1 MVKKNFFVKTKIH
14 ILKKWFSV
22 FTVIVI
28 ISCDDGS
35 SAIMQ
40 INQFN
45 ENPIGIAYDIRMT
58 YTDSAVVKAILTA
71 PVNFD
76 FTHLSFKY
84 SEFPEGLKII
94 FFNSNNDENTLV
106 ADYGILYNQTRIV
119 DLQGNVVL
127 LSHDGSR
134 LETDQMYWDAEKEWL
149 FTEQTFTFK
158 NINYDM
164 AAIRLDTNK
173 EFSKFQ
179 TGKLTGTMLVNE
191 QKDSLIADEKL

>member
-1 MVKKNFFVKTKIH
+1 MHIFISK

-35 SAIMQ
+35 STIMQ

-71 PVNFD
+71 PVNLD

-106 ADYGILYNQTRIV
+106 ADYGILYNQTKIV

>member
-1 MVKKNFFVKTKIH
+1 MHIFISK

-22 FTVIVI
+22 FAVIVI

-35 SAIMQ
+35 STIMQ

-71 PVNFD
+71 PVNLD
-76 FTHLSFKY
+76 FTHLNFKY

-149 FTEQTFTFK
+149 FTEQTFSFK

-164 AAIRLDTNK
+164 VAIRLDTNK

-179 TGKLTGTMLVNE
+179 TGKLTGTMLVDE